1 MVARRENWDGEVG
14 LVARL
19 RAQLEVGTEGEDG
32 QTGRLGAIRRMS
44 GVTGQGSGGLDRLGS
59 DIEALK
65 RRLQRLVEL
74 YPELTGVGIS
84 EYVEALSNRSTVE
97 VK

>member
-19 RAQLEVGTEGEDG
+19 RAQLEVGTEDG

-44 GVTGQGSGGLDRLGS
+44 GVTGQGPGRLDRLGS

-84 EYVEALSNRSTVE
+84 EYVEALSNRSTAE

>member
-1 MVARRENWDGEVG
+1 
-14 LVARL
+14 
-19 RAQLEVGTEGEDG
+19 
-32 QTGRLGAIRRMS
+32 MS

-84 EYVEALSNRSTVE
+84 EYVEALSNRSTAE

>member
-1 MVARRENWDGEVG
+1 MVARI
-14 LVARL
+14 
-19 RAQLEVGTEGEDG
+19 RAQLELRAEGEDG
-32 QTGRLGAIRRMS
+32 QTGRLGETRRM
-44 GVTGQGSGGLDRLGS
+44 GGIIGQGPGGLDRLGS